1 MAVGVRVPPF
11 ALLLPGGRHAADIF
25 VSQTTTNLQIS
36 VEEPAAWSRKLVI
49 TVPSARVKSERA
61 KVTRQLAKR
70 VRIPGFRKGKIPLE
84 RMEARFG
91 PDIDRHTKQQVI
103 DTAFREAVQIK
114 DLEPISEPRVANVSY
129 DRDSELTFE
138 VAFDIRPEITLGR
151 IGGFR
156 LTQAKV
162 SVSDEEVAAR
172 LEVLRHQQVLW
183 RPVVRKPVAGDS
195 VEVEI
200 TPLGKEESGESE
212 PRQYRFT
219 LGEGQ
224 AIADVES
231 AITTLDPGS
240 TGEFDVT
247 FPEDSPDESQRGTTQ
262 RLHMSLKQVFEHELP
277 ELDDEFAKSLGDFE
291 DLEALR
297 RVVSEDILKLKQREA
312 EQELDQKIIEQ
323 IIDANPFQVPES
335 MVDRYVT
342 ALLGPPPEGAD
353 PDIVDKAEEQAR
365 PAAEW
370 GIKRQ
375 MVIQR
380 VARDQGFEATRDE
393 VQDRVKAL
401 ATRMGRSVQEVR
413 ARLSKSGELR
423 DIERAIVEE
432 KVFAFLREQS
442 DIKVGN

>member
-1 MAVGVRVPPF
+1 
-11 ALLLPGGRHAADIF
+11 

-49 TVPSARVKSERA
+49 TVPSTRVKSERL
-61 KVTRQLAKR
+61 KVARQLAKR

-91 PDIDRHTKQQVI
+91 PEIDRHTKQQVI
-103 DTAFREAVQIK
+103 DGAFREAVQIK
-114 DLEPISEPRVANVSY
+114 DLDPISEPRVANVSY

-156 LTQAKV
+156 LTQPDV
-162 SVSDEEVAAR
+162 SVSDEEVAER
-172 LEVLRHQQVLW
+172 LEALRRHQVLW
-183 RPVVRKPVAGDS
+183 RPVERKPVAGDS

-200 TPLGKEESGESE
+200 TPMGERDSEPSE

-224 AIADVES
+224 AIADVEA
-231 AITTLDPGS
+231 AITTLAPN
-240 TGEFDVT
+240 TAGEFDIT
-247 FPEDSPDESQRGTTQ
+247 FPEDSPDEGQRGKKQ
-262 RLHMSLKQVFEHELP
+262 RLHVSLKQVFEQELP
-277 ELDDEFAKSLGDFE
+277 ELDDEFAKSLGDFD
-291 DLEALR
+291 DLEGLR
-297 RVVSEDILKLKQREA
+297 NVVGEDILQLKRREA
-312 EQELDQKIIEQ
+312 EQVLDQRIIEQ
-323 IIDANPFQVPES
+323 IIEANPFQVPDS

-353 PDIVDKAEEQAR
+353 ADLVEKAEQEAR

-375 MVIQR
+375 MIIQR
-380 VARDQGFEATRDE
+380 VAQDQGFDASREE
-393 VQDRVKAL
+393 IQDRVTTL
-401 ATRMGRSVQEVR
+401 AKRMGRPVQEVR
-413 ARLSKSGELR
+413 TRLSKSGELR

-432 KVFAFLREQS
+432 KVFSFLRDQS
-442 DIKVGN
+442 EIKVGN